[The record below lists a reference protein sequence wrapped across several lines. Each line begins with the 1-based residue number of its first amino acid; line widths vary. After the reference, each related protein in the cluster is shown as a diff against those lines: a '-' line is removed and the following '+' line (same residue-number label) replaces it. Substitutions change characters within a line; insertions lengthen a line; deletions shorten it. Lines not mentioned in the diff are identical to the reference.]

1 MSRIT
6 AFRVA
11 WWTVNLLFAASLAC
25 LAFAAAREWSVRQYL
40 HGFSDAVVSAS
51 AQPDQK
57 IEAILNW
64 MRAGPSR
71 AMAAKPDELSPRN
84 PENTLNYTQLLTIC
98 GSATNAFLNLSRS
111 SGLESRRLLLL
122 TSDRQTKHVVAEVLV
137 DGRWIVVDPSFRAV
151 MRDRKGRALTR
162 KDLQDPAKFREA
174 TSLVPNYPA
183 DYNYD
188 RYAHVRLARLPLDG
202 FHLRKLLES
211 ILPGW
216 DETLD
221 WSLFLERESF
231 FVLVITSAFALISLA
246 LRLLLA
252 WYADRR
258 LRVPRFHFRQ
268 HFLRATFA
276 FLTTPEIE

>member
-71 AMAAKPDELSPRN
+71 AVAAKPDELSPRN